1 MFYFIRELL
10 KLLATIKRAGMNYF
24 MDDSVVSMLQEVL
37 PRFLFN
43 IIPHVYG
50 ATMTAMAATGMLCM
64 YFDLSSILTHSVLD
78 SLSDALDFFYGPSSD
93 SFHFK
98 EENCLKYPVASA
110 PRDITIPTEVAPKP
124 TIDGQLCSGQFVLTL
139 FCVILVFCLI

>member
-1 MFYFIRELL
+1 MAYFLSELL
-10 KLLATIKRAGMNYF
+10 KLLITIKRAGINYF
-24 MDDSVVSMLQEVL
+24 MGDSVVSMLQEVL

-50 ATMTAMAATGMLCM
+50 ATMTAMAATAMLCM
-64 YFDLSSILTHSVLD
+64 YFDLSSIFTHSLD